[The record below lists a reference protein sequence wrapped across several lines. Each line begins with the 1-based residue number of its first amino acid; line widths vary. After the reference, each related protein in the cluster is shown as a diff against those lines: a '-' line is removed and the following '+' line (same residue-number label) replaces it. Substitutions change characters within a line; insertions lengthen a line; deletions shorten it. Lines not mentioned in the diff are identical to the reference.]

1 MEVETR
7 EVETRSVGMR
17 EDRRTPAPRIAV
29 IITCWNYERFVGRA
43 IRSVQ
48 GQSCAEC
55 DLVVVDDGS
64 TDGSWD
70 AIRETGATAFR
81 IANGG
86 QRAAC
91 LFGLD
96 QTSAPFVLFLDAD
109 DELKP
114 GALAAILPHLDAGV
128 AKVQFQLAR
137 IDENGERVGAAFPPL
152 SAGRDR
158 DHLVQRVLRT
168 GVYTT
173 PPTSGNVFRRD
184 VCELLREAD
193 YDRAADGVILFAAP
207 FLGDVVSLPE
217 ELALYRVHAA
227 NDSGLGKPL
236 DPGLLRRDLVRF
248 ARRMEH
254 LRQVVARSD
263 VTVPLVQAQEAYFH
277 RERSF
282 YLALATG
289 NRLDRGQFPAL
300 IGSLWREYY
309 PAKIKAV
316 MTLFFALAAVLPP
329 SLAVRLLGYRLQPG
343 RRSPLGFLKALMN

>member
-1 MEVETR
+1 MSMKAEAT
-7 EVETRSVGMR
+7 SASPP
-17 EDRRTPAPRIAV
+17 EDGRPAEPRIAV

-48 GQSCAEC
+48 EQRCAEC

-70 AIRETGATAFR
+70 AIRATGARAFR

-91 LFGLD
+91 VFGLD
-96 QTSAPFVLFLDAD
+96 QTRAPFVLFLDAD

-114 GALAAILPHLDAGV
+114 GALAAIFPHLDADV
-128 AKVQFQLAR
+128 AKLQFQLAR
-137 IDENGERVGAAFPPL
+137 IDENGERVGAVFPPL
-152 SAGRDR
+152 VAGRDR
-158 DHLVQRVLRT
+158 DHLARRVLRT

-184 VCELLREAD
+184 VCALLREVD

-217 ELALYRVHAA
+217 ELALYRVHAD
-227 NDSGLGKPL
+227 NDSGFGRPL
-236 DPGLLRRDLVRF
+236 DAGLLRRDLSRF
-248 ARRMEH
+248 AQRMEH
-254 LRQVVARSD
+254 LRRIVARSD
-263 VTVPLVQAQEAYFH
+263 MAAPLVRPQEAYFH

-289 NRLDRGQFPAL
+289 ECLDRGQFRAL

-309 PAKIKAV
+309 PAKIKLV
-316 MTLFFALAAVLPP
+316 MTLFFGLAAILPP
-329 SLAVRLLGYRLQPG
+329 RFAVRLLGHRLRPG
-343 RRSPLGFLKALMN
+343 GRSPLGFLKALMS